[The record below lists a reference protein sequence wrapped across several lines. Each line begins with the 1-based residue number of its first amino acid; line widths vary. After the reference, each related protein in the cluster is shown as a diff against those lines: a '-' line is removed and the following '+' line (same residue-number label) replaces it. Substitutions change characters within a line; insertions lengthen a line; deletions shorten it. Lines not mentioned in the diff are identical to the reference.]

1 MSQTSGKLQL
11 SLNVTERILVI
22 EASSPFDSNFAE
34 EYQRQLIPLRNAL
47 VDKAWAS
54 MAVISGDNV
63 ILAPEI
69 RQFLVAA
76 ISQARNLGLC
86 ATCLILP
93 ENCSEEAKVFW
104 HQLYEEAGVEYQLVS
119 NRDDA
124 FVWLTLR
131 LSKVL

>member
-1 MSQTSGKLQL
+1 M
-11 SLNVTERILVI
+11 VI
-22 EASSPFDSNFAE
+22 EASCPLDSFFAK
-34 EYQRQLIPLRNAL
+34 EYQRQLTPFRNAL
-47 VDKAWAS
+47 VGKAWAS

-76 ISQARNLGLC
+76 TSQARNLGLS
-86 ATCLILP
+86 ATCLVLP
-93 ENCSEEAKVFW
+93 ENCSEEAKLFW
-104 HQLYEEAGVEYQLVS
+104 HQLYEETGVEYQLVS

-131 LSKVL
+131 LSNVL